1 MTNIAVI
8 GCGFSGLSVLAA
20 LVRKLEKPCHITI
33 YDPSSRPGLGKAYS
47 TQDPAHL
54 LNVRAAAM
62 GAYEGE
68 DGDFLAWLKEH
79 HASDSDPSS
88 FMPRALYGRYL
99 DVVFAKAIRDAQSK
113 SHRVFIVHEKV
124 KDVTRSQNQLAVHA
138 ADDTKIYDAV
148 IVANGNSRPRHPQ
161 LGMGVAD
168 HKGWWASPYK
178 SERWPD
184 IQRAG
189 HIVILGSGLSMIDAL
204 VTLKRES
211 YDGDVTVLSPH
222 ARIPHPHAAQGT
234 PFSWAEDDIDAVRSV
249 RDFVRVVRLHSD
261 RADWRDVLDGMRPY
275 SNLIWRGF
283 TAQERKRARRYMHM
297 WNVCRH
303 RIPAEMHELVSRL
316 EENQILVRREA
327 AVKSVEAMGSSLVCR
342 TSAGVFEAQIVMN
355 CMGYDYRVDPQG
367 GGVLSALAREGLV
380 SLEDGFPVPADET
393 CRLHKELPL
402 YGIGPLW
409 QGYML
414 ESTAVR
420 EIRYQAH
427 KIAESL
433 PAVLWA

>member
-8 GCGFSGLSVLAA
+8 GCGFSGLSVLSA

-33 YDPSSRPGLGKAYS
+33 YEPSLRPGLGKAYS

-62 GAYEGE
+62 GAYEGQ
-68 DGDFLAWLKEH
+68 DGDFLTWLKEH
-79 HASDSDPSS
+79 HARDADPAA

-99 DVVFAKAIRDAQSK
+99 DDVFAKAIREAQAR

-124 KDVTRSQNQLAVHA
+124 KDVTRAQNKLAVHA

-148 IVANGNSRPRHPQ
+148 IVANGNSRPRQPQ
-161 LGMGVAD
+161 LGTGVAD

-204 VTLKRES
+204 VTLQRES

-222 ARIPHPHAAQGT
+222 ARIPHPHAMQGT
-234 PFSWAEDDIDAVRSV
+234 PFPWAEDDIRAVRSIPDFLRRV
-249 RDFVRVVRLHSD
+249 RAHAN

-283 TAQERKRARRYMHM
+283 TAAERKRARRYMHM

-303 RIPAEMHELVSRL
+303 RIPAEMHELVCRL
-316 EENQILVRREA
+316 EQNQILMRREA
-327 AVKSVEAMGSSLVCR
+327 AVSSVEAMGSSLVCR

-355 CMGYDYRVDPQG
+355 CMGYDYRIDPQG
-367 GGVLSALAREGLV
+367 GGLLPALVREGLIG
-380 SLEDGFPVPADET
+380 LEDGFPVPVDDT
-393 CRLHKELPL
+393 CRLNADVLL

-409 QGYML
+409 QGYMI
-414 ESTAVR
+414 ESSAVR
-420 EIRYQAH
+420 EIRFQAD
-427 KIAESL
+427 KIAETL
-433 PAVLWA
+433 PAVLRS